1 MKGRPP
7 LNKTTALVL
16 SPNADRST
24 THSTP
29 VTTAI
34 SGATTTGNSNVPA
47 HEASSSA
54 SASAAHQAPASAV
67 QMARGFEGVRGP
79 PGQNR
84 NMQRFDSSEMGRCW
98 RPPGP
103 RGPADADKFNAPFG
117 NLNSRFPPPPP
128 PNGFRYIPR
137 GSGML
142 AGYSNG
148 PNRAAFQ
155 RGSPMSTE
163 SLATASTSGP
173 PPQAPYR
180 KCAGSPIQSTRNSS
194 SSSNNNNNEVANNNN
209 ANAWLPANPYSSSY
223 ASITAKRNAASGCGG
238 ICVLPARTVAFTR
251 ARSEAVPSPPN
262 CQEPQLA
269 PPPGLEPTRVGS
281 VSENQSDSASNSG
294 LTNGPSASTLRNTSA
309 DLIQMVD
316 ADASTQVVGV
326 GDSKDERCESSQEQ
340 GTEGLKLNDADWQC
354 EGKQQPQCLNA
365 KEVEVAVTPLEVDV
379 GSERNERRQSQH
391 PSESDSG
398 LVGSAP
404 STQRESAP
412 DSPQTPADS
421 CSAATTRTTCSTRTH
436 SLADAAEA
444 GHPCEPKNEKQAAK
458 KANTSAAA
466 GESKRKPSSA
476 ANQQREKSSSAPPSA
491 AASVAGSGS
500 GPASASASG
509 SASGKGPNAT
519 DAAAAAAPAQPK
531 SKSARRRAAHKLR
544 AADRREPNTQSNDSA
559 EYCSAHS
566 SSPSPTHSAGHK
578 ASDR

>member
-1 MKGRPP
+1 MF
-7 LNKTTALVL
+7 T
-16 SPNADRST
+16 
-24 THSTP
+24 
-29 VTTAI
+29 
-34 SGATTTGNSNVPA
+34 
-47 HEASSSA
+47 
-54 SASAAHQAPASAV
+54 
-67 QMARGFEGVRGP
+67 
-79 PGQNR
+79 
-84 NMQRFDSSEMGRCW
+84 
-98 RPPGP
+98 
-103 RGPADADKFNAPFG
+103 
-117 NLNSRFPPPPP
+117 
-128 PNGFRYIPR
+128 
-137 GSGML
+137 
-142 AGYSNG
+142 GYSNG

-163 SLATASTSGP
+163 SLPSASTSGQ

-194 SSSNNNNNEVANNNN
+194 SSNNNNNEAANNNN

-223 ASITAKRNAASGCGG
+223 ASITAKRNAASGCGS
-238 ICVLPARTVAFTR
+238 ICAFTARTVAFTR

-262 CQEPQLA
+262 CQDPQLP
-269 PPPGLEPTRVGS
+269 PPPGLEPTPVGS

-309 DLIQMVD
+309 DLVQVVD
-316 ADASTQVVGV
+316 AEASTQVVGV

-354 EGKQQPQCLNA
+354 EEKQQPQRLNA
-365 KEVEVAVTPLEVDV
+365 KDVEVAVAPLEVDV

-436 SLADAAEA
+436 SLADAADA

-491 AASVAGSGS
+491 APSVAGSG
-500 GPASASASG
+500 PASG
-509 SASGKGPNAT
+509 SASGKGPNAA